1 MFPWGHN
8 HSRLGSTDTDGNHVV
23 TEHTSKTPSPRG
35 RAQPS
40 AYTHPNTQHRPKVPV
55 WLKGKTRVLLI
66 NFFKK
71 RGDLPGSP
79 VVKILFPV
87 QGMQVRSLVGE
98 LRSHM
103 PYGVAKKL
111 KTHK

>member
-1 MFPWGHN
+1 MLASYTQIGTIQRPLAWPPCKDDVKTH
-8 HSRLGSTDTDGNHVV
+8 DMCHVFFFN
-23 TEHTSKTPSPRG
+23 K
-35 RAQPS
+35 
-40 AYTHPNTQHRPKVPV
+40 N
-55 WLKGKTRVLLI
+55 LKI

-79 VVKILFPV
+79 MVKILFPV
-87 QGMQVRSLVGE
+87 QGMQVQSLVGE

-103 PYGVAKKL
+103 SYGVAKRL